1 MAGTFTTEK
10 LRAYIEEPR
19 EYVLP
24 LLRQVKDR
32 YPDEANILFFLKY
45 HITSVVDAIELTL
58 EACEK

>member
-10 LRAYIEEPR
+10 LRAYIEETR

-24 LLRQVKDR
+24 LLIQVKDR
-32 YPDEANILFFLKY
+32 YPDEANILFILKY